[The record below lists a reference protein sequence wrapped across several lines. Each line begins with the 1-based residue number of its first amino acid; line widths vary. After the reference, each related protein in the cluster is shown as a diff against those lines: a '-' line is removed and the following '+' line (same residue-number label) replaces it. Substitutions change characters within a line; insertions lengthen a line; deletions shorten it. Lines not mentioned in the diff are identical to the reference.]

1 MSVLE
6 GANNGHIDTNGK
18 HAFRS
23 EYPINGALRR
33 TVLYQ
38 NNCAE
43 AHETP
48 KNRVGSIANEL
59 EANPR
64 HRGARIQVSASQI
77 LLASTMASVWG
88 MMEIRGTIV
97 L

>member
-1 MSVLE
+1 MKLQKIVWDQL
-6 GANNGHIDTNGK
+6 
-18 HAFRS
+18 
-23 EYPINGALRR
+23 
-33 TVLYQ
+33 
-38 NNCAE
+38 
-43 AHETP
+43 
-48 KNRVGSIANEL
+48 ANEL
-59 EANPR
+59 EASPR